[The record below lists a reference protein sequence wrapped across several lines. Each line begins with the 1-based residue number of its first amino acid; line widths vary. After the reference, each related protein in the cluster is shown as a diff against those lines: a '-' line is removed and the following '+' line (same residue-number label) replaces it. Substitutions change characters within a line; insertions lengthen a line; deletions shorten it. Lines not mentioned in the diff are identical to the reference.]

1 MALPAGND
9 LNGAAPSSRSPS
21 RSPRPTGTAKRR
33 TSFSSTKAPRP
44 GLGSRVGAAA
54 GDELREAAADDGQAE
69 PRTGGRGKAD
79 AEASE
84 EASGKSR
91 EGGRR
96 AVGRGPADR
105 AAQRGRGRG
114 RGRARCR
121 ITA

>member
-1 MALPAGND
+1 MALRAGND
-9 LNGAAPSSRSPS
+9 LKAAAPSSRSPS
-21 RSPRPTGTAKRR
+21 RSPRPTATAKRR
-33 TSFSSTKAPRP
+33 TSFSSTKPLRA
-44 GLGSRVGAAA
+44 GLDSGVEAVSD
-54 GDELREAAADDGQAE
+54 DELREAAADDGQAE

-96 AVGRGPADR
+96 AGGRGAADR
-105 AAQRGRGRG
+105 AAQRGRG

>member
-1 MALPAGND
+1 MAWPAGND
-9 LNGAAPSSRSPS
+9 LKAAAPSSRSPS
-21 RSPRPTGTAKRR
+21 RSPRPPATAKRR
-33 TSFSSTKAPRP
+33 TSFSSTKPPRA
-44 GLGSRVGAAA
+44 GLDSVVEAVSD
-54 GDELREAAADDGQAE
+54 DELREAAADHGQAE

-96 AVGRGPADR
+96 AVGRGPAER
-105 AAQRGRGRG
+105 AAERGRGRG